1 MNRFVKSLNDWNYT
15 GLVQDSSDEDDGEEK
30 SDSDADLVVNTKD
43 NEEKN
48 DIANDDVIILD
59 QILYHFII
67 AK

>member
-30 SDSDADLVVNTKD
+30 SDSDADFVVNTKD

-59 QILYHFII
+59 
-67 AK
+67 